1 MQKLIVLGASR
12 GTLQLI
18 ETAQDMG
25 IYSILV
31 GPEGHSRSLDSF
43 GADEVWTFDTTD
55 IDGIVARAQEEDVA
69 GGGYSY
75 RYQSIQHWQCADD
88 CR

>member
-31 GPEGHSRSLDSF
+31 GPEGHSELKKKMLR
-43 GADEVWTFDTTD
+43 
-55 IDGIVARAQEEDVA
+55 
-69 GGGYSY
+69 GGVFLPVSVNSTLAM
-75 RYQSIQHWQCADD
+75 R
-88 CR
+88 